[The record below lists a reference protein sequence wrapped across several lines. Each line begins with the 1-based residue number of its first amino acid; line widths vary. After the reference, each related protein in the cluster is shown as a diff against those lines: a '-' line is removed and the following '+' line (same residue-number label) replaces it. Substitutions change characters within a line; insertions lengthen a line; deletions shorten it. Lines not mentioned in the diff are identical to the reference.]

1 MEIEPDVE
9 SWFHHTSNCT
19 IKGSQI

>member
-1 MEIEPDVE
+1 MEIESDVE
-9 SWFHHTSNCT
+9 SWYHHTSNCT